1 MRPLGG
7 GIPEKYKTES
17 CRELQRGSDEHVIVF
32 GNRQQATGNRQQA
45 TGNRQQATGSD
56 AKHRMT
62 QWLAKLLIVLSIAV
76 SCEALAAV
84 ESVPPEQKWAVS
96 SGVGA
101 LLNISFY
108 QPSKPEAC
116 LFFFNNFVINSPY
129 PPHSYI
135 GDDGTNCNWTNKFG
149 GQISNYLLAT
159 ACPVPKVNPD
169 VPYTYLPATNT
180 CERELIYKLKL
191 TPDSATI
198 EPGQSYEFTATVTT
212 LDDKQPSISVS
223 VSVKVE
229 AGASNGG
236 APPQGEVSPAIG
248 SNTFPIKFTSTQGSG
263 IHTITATCG
272 LCENGPQTVKV
283 IVKAGCPEHAS
294 GSPCACDEG
303 YKFNKDKTQ
312 CVCPIDPLPDLPAD
326 DLCAQSLNKGLGVDV
341 DDKCPKLDD
350 RMLGA
355 NGQLQC
361 FANKITA
368 ANAMARPQIPYSG
381 PTAKYRNA
389 AYQAHLL
396 NIWKKM
402 IELIKLEDPA
412 EITACAPLRNKVAA
426 EKGCDTDDGCPAACT
441 AGSHCIRNKP
451 ATYSNH
457 TQGTAFDVPQN
468 TINGLINEL
477 TPLPPAPM
485 SPLKKLQAQRFWIA
499 SWLAKPTAC
508 NLEWGGN
515 FNDPKPDFV
524 HFQLP

>member
-1 MRPLGG
+1 
-7 GIPEKYKTES
+7 
-17 CRELQRGSDEHVIVF
+17 
-32 GNRQQATGNRQQA
+32 
-45 TGNRQQATGSD
+45 
-56 AKHRMT
+56 MT

-303 YKFNKDKTQ
+303 YKFNKENTQ
-312 CVCPIDPLPDLPAD
+312 CVCFIDPLPDIGKDKCTQALESGSSATIQRDCPP
-326 DLCAQSLNKGLGVDV
+326 LNK
-341 DDKCPKLDD
+341 KLTDPP
-350 RMLGA
+350 
-355 NGQLQC
+355 NGQIQC
-361 FANKITA
+361 LADKIHA
-368 ANAMARPQIPYSG
+368 LGIAYNG
-381 PTAKYRNA
+381 PTATIRTE
-389 AYQAHLL
+389 AYQKHFVEVWAKWVEIRDAALSDAQ
-396 NIWKKM
+396 
-402 IELIKLEDPA
+402 KL
-412 EITACAPLRNKVAA
+412 ACADVIANVKREKEEIHGLDSPPSTKGNNAPHVLGNAIDISRSVAA
-426 EKGCDTDDGCPAACT
+426 ALKVRATTTTRAPIFRGCIACT
-441 AGSHCIRNKP
+441 
-451 ATYSNH
+451 
-457 TQGTAFDVPQN
+457 FV
-468 TINGLINEL
+468 TITNGVQDYVNSAVVN
-477 TPLPPAPM
+477 PPACK
-485 SPLKKLQAQRFWIA
+485 LK
-499 SWLAKPTAC
+499 
-508 NLEWGGN
+508 WGGT
-515 FNDPKPDFV
+515 FIPVDDV
-524 HFQLP
+524 HFQLQQP